1 MNLEEQLKTYQKLTC
16 PMPEEEKISQT
27 VHTAQQSFF
36 AAWQDTMLSFDEFL
50 WIQLKLIQ
58 KRWWILQF
66 LLLCTAGTI
75 LASSWEESYIQRGMA
90 VCSALFSILTIPEFW
105 KNRSCQS
112 MEIET
117 AAYYSLRQ
125 IYAARMLLFGI
136 ADTLLLASFGGAAV
150 LSLNVPAETL
160 LVQFLLPMIVTSAI
174 CFGTLSSRRKLTESS
189 ALALSVLW
197 SALWLLITLN
207 EKVYAAVTLPI
218 WIGILGISLLCWC
231 LALKHTLKTCGDYW
245 ETRTT

>member
-1 MNLEEQLKTYQKLTC
+1 
-16 PMPEEEKISQT
+16 
-27 VHTAQQSFF
+27 
-36 AAWQDTMLSFDEFL
+36 
-50 WIQLKLIQ
+50 
-58 KRWWILQF
+58 
-66 LLLCTAGTI
+66 
-75 LASSWEESYIQRGMA
+75 
-90 VCSALFSILTIPEFW
+90 
-105 KNRSCQS
+105 
-112 MEIET
+112 
-117 AAYYSLRQ
+117 
-125 IYAARMLLFGI
+125 
-136 ADTLLLASFGGAAV
+136 
-150 LSLNVPAETL
+150 
-160 LVQFLLPMIVTSAI
+160 MIVTSAI